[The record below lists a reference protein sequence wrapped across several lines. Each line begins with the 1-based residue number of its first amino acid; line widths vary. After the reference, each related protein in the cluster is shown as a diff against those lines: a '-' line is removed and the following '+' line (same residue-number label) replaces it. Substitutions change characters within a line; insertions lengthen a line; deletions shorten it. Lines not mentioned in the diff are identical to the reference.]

1 LIIDF
6 HAHTFPDKLAPSTIQ
21 LLSEK
26 GHIHPFTNGT
36 VGGLAASMR
45 KAGVDRSVVLPVAT
59 NTRQVPRVNDASARL
74 CETGVADGILS
85 FGCMHPD
92 YPDWKEELARI
103 AALGLKGIK
112 LHPVYQD
119 IDFDDPRTLRILER
133 AAEVGLVVITHAGL
147 DVGFPGKTNCSPDKV
162 LRAVQAVGPMKLVL
176 AHMGGWRNWD
186 QVEELLVDTGVY
198 LDTSVS
204 LGELVP
210 NGDGVFGPAD
220 LKLMADEQFLRM
232 VRSFGPH
239 RFLFATDSPWGGQA
253 EELAKLRALPLIV
266 EEQEAILGGNAM
278 RLLNLS

>member
-1 LIIDF
+1 MAPGYY
-6 HAHTFPDKLAPSTIQ
+6 HPDKR
-21 LLSEK
+21 
-26 GHIHPFTNGT
+26 
-36 VGGLAASMR
+36 MR
-45 KAGVDRSVVLPVAT
+45 KAGVDRSSVLPVAT
-59 NTRQVPRVNDASARL
+59 NTRQVPRINDASARL
-74 CETGVADGILS
+74 CEMGAADGVLS

-103 AALGLKGIK
+103 AALRLKGIK

-133 AAEVGLVVITHAGL
+133 ATEVGLVVITHAGL

-162 LRAVQAVGPMKLVL
+162 LRAVQAVGPTKLVL
-176 AHMGGWRNWD
+176 AHMGGWRNW
-186 QVEELLVDTGVY
+186 ELLVDTGVY

-232 VRSFGPH
+232 VCSFGPH
-239 RFLFATDSPWGGQA
+239 RFLFAPDSPWCGQA
-253 EELAKLRALPLIV
+253 EELVKLRALPLTS
-266 EEQEAILGGNAM
+266 EEQKSIRGSNAM
-278 RLLNLS
+278 RLLNFSRVYLYYRKRAFTEISR